1 MVTGPELLARLRR
14 ERILAIL
21 RGRDRA
27 AMTAAGLALIEEG
40 ISCLEVSLTG
50 ADALGTVEDLAC
62 VAPEHAVIGVG
73 TVVSPADVSRARDAG
88 GQFVV
93 TPGLTDSFDEAR
105 STGLPVIGGALTPT
119 EIIEASRRC
128 TAVKLFPASFAGPA
142 YLTAVRAPLPD
153 VDIIPVGGID
163 AAAAAAYLAAGA
175 LAVGVGAPLIGDAA
189 DGGNIGDLRRRA
201 RAFIAAA
208 SAQRRPAST
217 G

>member
-21 RGRDRA
+21 RGSNRA
-27 AMTAAGLALIEEG
+27 ATTTAGLALIEAG

-50 ADALGTVEDLAC
+50 TDALGTVADLVR
-62 VAPEHAVIGVG
+62 VAPEHALIGVG
-73 TVVSPADVSRARDAG
+73 TVTSPADVRRARDAG

-93 TPGLTDSFDEAR
+93 TPGLTDGIEEA
-105 STGLPVIGGALTPT
+105 SNFGLPVIGGALTPT
-119 EIIEASRRC
+119 EIMEASRRC

-163 AAAAAAYLAAGA
+163 VASAAAYLAAGA
-175 LAVGVGAPLIGDAA
+175 LAVGVGGPLIGDAA
-189 DGGNIGDLRRRA
+189 DGGSIADLRRRA
-201 RAFIAAA
+201 RAFIATATSQRGAA
-208 SAQRRPAST
+208 SA